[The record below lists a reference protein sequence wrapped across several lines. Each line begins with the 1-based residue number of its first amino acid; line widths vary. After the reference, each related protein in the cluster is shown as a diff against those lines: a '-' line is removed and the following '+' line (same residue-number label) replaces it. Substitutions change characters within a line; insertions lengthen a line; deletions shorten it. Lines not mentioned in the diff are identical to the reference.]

1 MLLSSLF
8 SLIFPSLKSF
18 PLFFLSPFQFLSL
31 FPLFL
36 PLPSFLSSHLSI
48 SLSLSHL
55 LLFLIPVTSV
65 LLVVSVSSCLSLN
78 PFFLVVLFCRS
89 LSDLFLYIP
98 SLFSLFRFLNVPSPT
113 HLIPFSLLSS
123 NAPLFCPP
131 IYSSLPL
138 FLFSLPPSPS
148 LPLSHYLLRPCSLSA
163 RGAPIRCKQ
172 MIRCCPLTK
181 SILIIMTGCTLC
193 SVAAG
198 W

>member
-1 MLLSSLF
+1 MFICHFSTLLLISPLSLIPGTLFALMLLSSLF

-65 LLVVSVSSCLSLN
+65 LLVVSVFSCLSLN

-89 LSDLFLYIP
+89 LSDLFLFIP

-123 NAPLFCPP
+123 NAPPICPLS
-131 IYSSLPL
+131 IHLSLC
-138 FLFSLPPSPS
+138 FSSPS
-148 LPLSHYLLRPCSLSA
+148 LPLLPYLSLTTCSDPVLSPPEELLYGVN
-163 RGAPIRCKQ
+163 R
-172 MIRCCPLTK
+172 
-181 SILIIMTGCTLC
+181 
-193 SVAAG
+193 
-198 W
+198 